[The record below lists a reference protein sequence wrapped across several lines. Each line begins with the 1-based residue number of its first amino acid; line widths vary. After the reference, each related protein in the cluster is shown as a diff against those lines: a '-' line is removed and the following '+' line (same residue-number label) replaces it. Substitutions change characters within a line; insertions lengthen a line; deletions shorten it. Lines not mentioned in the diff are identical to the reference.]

1 MVDDLFVISEAH
13 SGEGGKGGDGDDAAG
28 DDAAGAN
35 GDATVVLQVHA
46 QPGAG
51 RTAVVGRHGR
61 ALKVR
66 VAAPP
71 QGGRANEACAAL
83 LAETFGV
90 KAAQVEL
97 VGGASSREKRFRI
110 RGIEVD
116 GFRRRLE
123 QVVQEGQA
131 GPGPEVRQGMR

>member
-1 MVDDLFVISEAH
+1 MVDDLFEIRAQK
-13 SGEGGKGGDGDDAAG
+13 GEGE
-28 DDAAGAN
+28 
-35 GDATVVLQVHA
+35 DATADILLHVHV

-51 RTAVVGRHGR
+51 RTAVVGRHGT

-71 QGGRANEACAAL
+71 QGGRANEACVDL
-83 LAETFGV
+83 LVETFGV

-97 VGGASSREKRFRI
+97 ASGASSRAKGFRI
-110 RGIEVD
+110 AAIGLD

-123 QVVQEGQA
+123 QVVHDGQT
-131 GPGPEVRQGMR
+131 GPGPEVRQGIR

>member
-1 MVDDLFVISEAH
+1 MVDDLFEIRSQK
-13 SGEGGKGGDGDDAAG
+13 GEGDDATA
-28 DDAAGAN
+28 D
-35 GDATVVLQVHA
+35 VVLHVHV

-51 RTAVVGRHGR
+51 RSAVVGRHGT

-71 QGGRANEACAAL
+71 QGGRANDACVEL
-83 LAETFGV
+83 LVDTFGV

-97 VGGASSREKRFRI
+97 SGGASSRVKRF
-110 RGIEVD
+110 GITGVELN

-123 QVVQEGQA
+123 QVVHEGQS
-131 GPGPEVRQGMR
+131 GPGPEVRPGLH